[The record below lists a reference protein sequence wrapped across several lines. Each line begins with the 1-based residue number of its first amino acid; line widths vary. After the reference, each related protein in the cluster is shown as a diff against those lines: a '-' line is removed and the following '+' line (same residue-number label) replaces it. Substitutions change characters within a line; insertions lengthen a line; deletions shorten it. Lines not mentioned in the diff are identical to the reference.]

1 MTELQEMML
10 YFCFGGM
17 CGVFISEIIIIIEFA
32 VSCVKDKF
40 RKRKEAKKANES
52 STKAEY

>member
-17 CGVFISEIIIIIEFA
+17 CGVFISEIIIIIEFS

-40 RKRKEAKKANES
+40 QKRKESKKARES
-52 STKAEY
+52 STKAE